1 MPYRSY
7 VMSQVGLDDYNIEVA
22 RLNYSWDRSRRSPSG
37 GLILLDNGLTY
48 EEWKVLRW
56 EPHGSQAAHFLPN
69 AADPNLCWRWGDI
82 PDATRRLEA
91 QTYGRLRGKLY
102 KGSAALGVTLASWK
116 QSQEMITK
124 RYQQIS
130 WGLDSMSKAI
140 TELQRT
146 ARRGQYERLAKRLA
160 GAHLE
165 VIFGWQPLVQDILA
179 AATTVIHD
187 QPQVQRV
194 NARASAPVDLRE
206 VWGDPGYAQTYWT
219 GYGYLKVA
227 RSATIEITNPNL
239 WLTERAGL
247 LNGAA
252 VAWDLVP
259 WSFVVNM
266 FVNTGQLVN
275 SITDFAG
282 LSFPS
287 SSITYGLPYGYTVV
301 SAPGPLNR
309 DPKRGE
315 LYGKAMYRVKSKYR
329 YLNGVARPPLIA
341 KLPEV
346 NWELAAIAA
355 SLAVQKFRAV
365 AGFISTFTK

>member
-7 VMSQVGLDDYNIEVA
+7 VMSHLGQDDFVIEDV
-22 RLNYSWDRSRRSPSG
+22 RLNYSWDHSYRSPKG
-37 GLILLDNGLTY
+37 GLLLRDNGLTY
-48 EEWKVLRW
+48 EDWKVLRW
-56 EPHGSQAAHFLPN
+56 EPGGSQAAYFLPN

-82 PDATRRLEA
+82 PSATRRLESQSYA
-91 QTYGRLRGKLY
+91 RFRGKLY

-116 QSQEMITK
+116 QSQEMITA
-124 RYQQIS
+124 RYRQIG
-130 WGLDSMSKAI
+130 WGLDTMSQAI
-140 TELQRT
+140 DQLYRSARQR
-146 ARRGQYERLAKRLA
+146 QFERLAKRLA

-194 NARASAPVDLRE
+194 TAKASAPVGLFE

-227 RSATIEITNPNL
+227 RSATVEITNPNL

-301 SAPGPLNR
+301 SAPGSRNK
-309 DPKRGE
+309 DPRRNE
-315 LYGKAMYRVKSKYR
+315 LYGKAVYRVKSKYR
-329 YLNGVARPPLIA
+329 YLNGLARPPLIT
-341 KLPEV
+341 KLPDV

-355 SLAVQKFRAV
+355 SLATQKFRKV
-365 AGFISTFTK
+365 SGFISTFTK

>member
-1 MPYRSY
+1 MPYRSLLKSHEGPY
-7 VMSQVGLDDYNIEVA
+7 GFVIEDQRV
-22 RLNYSWDRSRRSPSG
+22 NYSWSVADRSPSG
-37 GLILLDNGLTY
+37 SLILTDQGLTH
-48 EEWKVLRW
+48 EDWKVLRW
-56 EPHGSQAAHFLPN
+56 EPNGSQAAYMLPN
-69 AADPNLCWRWGDI
+69 AADPNLCWRWGSI
-82 PDATRRLEA
+82 PSATQRLEA
-91 QTYGRLRGKLY
+91 QTYARLRGKLY
-102 KGSAALGVTLASWK
+102 KGSAALGVTLASWR
-116 QSQEMITK
+116 QSQEMITS
-124 RYQQIS
+124 RYRQIG
-130 WGLDSMSKAI
+130 WGLDTMSRSI
-140 TELQRT
+140 DNLYRT
-146 ARRGQYERLAKRLA
+146 ARRKDFQRLAERLA
-160 GAHLE
+160 GTHLE

-187 QPQVQRV
+187 QPQAQRV
-194 NARASAPVDLRE
+194 TARASAPVGLFE

-227 RSATIEITNPNL
+227 RSATVEITNPNL
-239 WLTERAGL
+239 WLAERAGL

-275 SITDFAG
+275 SITDYAG

-301 SAPGPLNR
+301 SGPGSRNE
-309 DPKRGE
+309 DPRRNE

-329 YLNGVARPPLIA
+329 YLNGLARPPLIT
-341 KLPEV
+341 KLPDI

-355 SLAVQKFRAV
+355 SLATQKFRKV
-365 AGFISTFTK
+365 SGFISTFTK